1 MRWWENPISVPL
13 LRSPVP
19 LLRSPVPLRRS
30 PVTPSGIS
38 GALKSTE
45 KNTQATGWMKFLSR
59 ALYDRVSKQNIEE
72 MLFTSSELL
81 QFTEEEERIT
91 PLSVKLDE
99 LAIALNLI
107 PQAKKAPKT
116 NLLPISQK
124 QIQPVLVIFP
134 RSVVCEDI
142 DCKARSL
149 VQKTKL

>member
-1 MRWWENPISVPL
+1 M
-13 LRSPVP
+13 
-19 LLRSPVPLRRS
+19 
-30 PVTPSGIS
+30 
-38 GALKSTE
+38 
-45 KNTQATGWMKFLSR
+45 
-59 ALYDRVSKQNIEE
+59 SKQNIEE

-124 QIQPVLVIFP
+124 QIPQVGSPSFRLGLCFCFCVL
-134 RSVVCEDI
+134 
-142 DCKARSL
+142 
-149 VQKTKL
+149 QY